1 MTTAVKRPLV
11 LGMDAGGT
19 MTDTFIV
26 FDDGTFVIGKAATTP
41 DDEAVGFM
49 ESVEDA
55 LSYSEDTDRT
65 RLFHELEV
73 ALYAGTTMLNTLLSR
88 TGQRLGL
95 ITTKGFED
103 TLLQGRGMQSWAE
116 YSYPDRLHAATHV
129 HPSPLIPKERIRGV
143 TERIDHFGEIA
154 IPLYEA
160 EVEAAAEELLD
171 QQVEA
176 FCICF
181 LTSYVNPEHELAA
194 QRIVQAVIQRRGID
208 APIPIFLSSSVRPVM
223 REGSRLNSTVV
234 EAYAAAPVRRHLHK
248 IEDVIQAEGFR
259 NPLQTILSY
268 GGLANIRYPRLH
280 ETMISGPVGGMLG
293 AQYVGDVIGARNIV
307 VSDLGGTSF
316 DIGAITGGRAPINA
330 EPSLAR
336 FKFNLPTID
345 LESIGA
351 GAGTIVKVDPHTGKV
366 ELGPESAGSS
376 PGPVCFGMGGT
387 RATICDCDLLL
398 GYLNPDNFLGGK
410 VQLQPGL
417 ALEAVREQ
425 ITDPLGVDVYD
436 GAEGVVRL
444 LETEAREALRTTV
457 SARGFDVPEY
467 YLMAYGGAGPLHV
480 AGYSRGLGFKGVLTF
495 PYAAAFSAF
504 GCTTA
509 DYMHRYQRSLH
520 LDVPADADHDLKTEV
535 ATRVDE
541 VWQELAE
548 MAGAHMAEEGREV
561 SELRL
566 VPFAMIRYT
575 GQLTDVEVVSNTLQ
589 LGGAGGLDALLAEW
603 EREYERINRRVS
615 RYAQAGFTIFELGM
629 LALIPKVKPKISS
642 EGLAAPTPPPSA
654 QRGEREI
661 YWEGSWWTASL
672 WDMEALV
679 PGNEVAGPAV
689 IEHPATTFLIPPDHT
704 TVLDE
709 WKIFHLHERESQQ
722 R

>member
-1 MTTAVKRPLV
+1 
-11 LGMDAGGT
+11 MDAGGT

-41 DDEAVGFM
+41 HDEAVGFM

-55 LSYSEDTDRT
+55 LSYTDATDRS
-65 RLFHELEV
+65 RLFGELEV

-95 ITTKGFED
+95 IITKGFED

-129 HPSPLIPKERIRGV
+129 HPSPLIPKARIRGV
-143 TERIDHFGEIA
+143 TERIDHFGEVA

-160 EVEAAAEELLD
+160 EVEAATEELLE
-171 QQVEA
+171 QRVEA
-176 FCICF
+176 ICICF
-181 LTSYVNPEHELAA
+181 LMAYVNPAHEVRA
-194 QRIVQAVIQRRGID
+194 QEILKDTLERRGVD
-208 APIPIFLSSSVRPVM
+208 IPIFLSSSVRPVM

-234 EAYAAAPVRRHLHK
+234 EAYAAAPVRRHLHN
-248 IEDVIQAEGFR
+248 IEDVIQTEGFR

-293 AQYVGDVIGARNIV
+293 AQYVGEAIGAQNIV
-307 VSDLGGTSF
+307 ISDLGGTSF

-330 EPSLAR
+330 EPTLAR
-336 FKFNLPTID
+336 YKFNLPTID

-376 PGPVCFGMGGT
+376 PGPVCFGMGGV

-398 GYLNPDNFLGGK
+398 GYLNPENFLGGK
-410 VQLQPGL
+410 VRLQPEL

-425 ITDPLGVDVYD
+425 ITDPLGVDVYE

-444 LETEAREALRTTV
+444 LETEAREALRRTV

-509 DYMHRYQRSLH
+509 DYMHRYERSLH
-520 LDVPADADHDLKTEV
+520 LDIPADAGDTLKAEV
-535 ATRVDE
+535 AIEVDR
-541 VWQELAE
+541 VWQELADTARE
-548 MAGAHMAEEGREV
+548 HMQQEGRNL
-561 SELRL
+561 SRLRL

-575 GQLTDVEVVSNTLQ
+575 GQLTDVEVISTTPRLEH
-589 LGGAGGLDALLAEW
+589 ATGLEALLADW

-615 RYAQAGFTIFELGM
+615 RYAQAGYTIFELGL
-629 LALIPKVKPKISS
+629 LATIPKVKPRIAK
-642 EGLAAPTPPPSA
+642 EPLAAPTPSSGA
-654 QRGEREI
+654 ERGEREI
-661 YWEGSWWTASL
+661 YWDGTWTTARI

-679 PGNEVAGPAV
+679 PGNEIAGPAV
-689 IEHPATTFLIPPDHT
+689 IEHPATTFLIPPDHH

-709 WKIFHLHERESQQ
+709 WNIFRLYERESQ
-722 R
+722 

>member
-1 MTTAVKRPLV
+1 
-11 LGMDAGGT
+11 
-19 MTDTFIV
+19 TFIV

-41 DDEAVGFM
+41 HDEAVGFM

-55 LSYSEDTDRT
+55 LSYTADTDRS
-65 RLFHELEV
+65 RLFADLEV
-73 ALYAGTTMLNTLLSR
+73 SLYAGTTMLNTLLSR

-95 ITTKGFED
+95 IITKGFED
-103 TLLQGRGMQSWAE
+103 TLLHGRGMQSWAE

-129 HPSPLIPKERIRGV
+129 HPSPLIPKARIRGV
-143 TERIDHFGEIA
+143 TERVDHFGHVA
-154 IPLYEA
+154 IPMYEHD
-160 EVEAAAEELLD
+160 VERAAEELLESD
-171 QQVEA
+171 VEG

-181 LTSYVNPEHELAA
+181 LMSYLNPAHELRAK
-194 QRIVQAVIQRRGID
+194 QIVEDVIGRRG
-208 APIPIFLSSSVRPVM
+208 AELPVFLSSTVRPVM

-316 DIGAITGGRAPINA
+316 DIGAITEGRTPING
-330 EPSLAR
+330 EPTLAR

-398 GYLNPDNFLGGK
+398 GYLNPENFLGGK
-410 VQLQPGL
+410 VRLHPQL
-417 ALEAVREQ
+417 ALEAIQEQ
-425 ITDPLGVDVYD
+425 ITGPLGVDVYD

-444 LETEAREALRTTV
+444 LETEAREALRRTV

-467 YLMAYGGAGPLHV
+467 YLMSYGGAGPLHV
-480 AGYSRGLGFKGVLTF
+480 AGYSRGLGFKEVLTF

-509 DYMHRYQRSLH
+509 DYMHRYERSLH
-520 LDVPADADHDLKTEV
+520 LDVPADADDALKETV
-535 ATRVDE
+535 AGEMDKIWR
-541 VWQELAE
+541 ELADT
-548 MAGAHMAEEGREV
+548 AGEHMEQEGRDV
-561 SELRL
+561 SQLQL

-575 GQLTDVEVVSNTLQ
+575 GQLTDVEVISTSLRV
-589 LGGAGGLDALLAEW
+589 GGANGLDSLLADW

-615 RYAQAGFTIFELGM
+615 RYAQAGFTVFELGM
-629 LALIPKVKPKISS
+629 LATIPKVKPQISRQS
-642 EGLAAPTPPPSA
+642 LASPTPSASA

-661 YWEGSWWTASL
+661 YWEGSWSTARI

-679 PGNEVAGPAV
+679 PGNEIEGPAV
-689 IEHPATTFLIPPDHT
+689 IEHPATTFLIPPDHHT
-704 TVLDE
+704 LLDE
-709 WKIFHLHERESQQ
+709 WNIFHLEERETS

>member
-1 MTTAVKRPLV
+1 MTTTAKQPLV

-41 DDEAVGFM
+41 HDEAVGFM

-55 LSYSEDTDRT
+55 LSYTQATDRA
-65 RLFHELEV
+65 RLFSDLEV

-95 ITTKGFED
+95 IITKGFED
-103 TLLQGRGMQSWAE
+103 TLLHGRGMQSWAE

-129 HPSPLIPKERIRGV
+129 HPSPLIPKSRVRGV
-143 TERIDHFGEIA
+143 TERIDHFGKVA
-154 IPLYEA
+154 IPLYER
-160 EVEAAAEELLD
+160 EVEAAAQELLG
-171 QQVEA
+171 QGVEG

-181 LTSYVNPEHELAA
+181 LMSYVDDRHERRA
-194 QRIVQAVIQRRGID
+194 QAVVQAVLESAGVKL
-208 APIPIFLSSSVRPVM
+208 PIFLSSTVRPVM

-293 AQYVGDVIGARNIV
+293 AQYVGEIIGAGNIV

-316 DIGAITGGRAPINA
+316 DIGAITAGRAPING
-330 EPSLAR
+330 EPTLAR

-398 GYLNPDNFLGGK
+398 GYLNPHNFLGGK
-410 VQLQPGL
+410 VRLQPEL
-417 ALEAVREQ
+417 AIEAVREQ

-444 LETEAREALRTTV
+444 LETEAREALRRTV

-509 DYMHRYQRSLH
+509 DYMHRYERSLH
-520 LDVPADADHDLKTEV
+520 LDVPADADEALKEQV
-535 ATRVDE
+535 AAEIDRV
-541 VWQELAE
+541 WGELAE
-548 MAGAHMAEEGREV
+548 TAGEHMEQEGRDV
-561 SELRL
+561 SQLRL

-575 GQLTDVEVVSNTLQ
+575 GQLTDVEVVSPAPG
-589 LGGAGGLDALLAEW
+589 LGGAPGLERLLVDW

-615 RYAQAGFTIFELGM
+615 RYAQAGFTVFDLGM
-629 LALIPKVKPKISS
+629 LAMIPKVKPQITRQP
-642 EGLAAPTPPPSA
+642 LAGATPSRA
-654 QRGEREI
+654 AHRGERQI
-661 YWEGSWWTASL
+661 YWEGRWSDASI

-679 PGNEVAGPAV
+679 PGNEVVGPAV
-689 IEHPATTFLIPPDHT
+689 IEHPATTFLIPPDHL

-709 WKIFHLHERESQQ
+709 WNIFHLHETETR
-722 R
+722 

>member
-1 MTTAVKRPLV
+1 MTTVAKQPLV
-11 LGMDAGGT
+11 LGIDAGGT

-26 FDDGTFVIGKAATTP
+26 FNDGTFVIGKAATTP
-41 DDEAVGFM
+41 HDEAVGFM

-55 LSYSEDTDRT
+55 LSYTDATDRAQ
-65 RLFHELEV
+65 LFKDLEV

-95 ITTKGFED
+95 IITKGFED
-103 TLLQGRGMQSWAE
+103 TLLHGRGMQSWAE

-129 HPSPLIPKERIRGV
+129 HPSPLIPKACIRGI
-143 TERIDHFGEIA
+143 TERIDQFGKIA
-154 IPLYEA
+154 IPLYEH
-160 EVEAAAEELLD
+160 EVEAAAQELL
-171 QQVEA
+171 QQKVEG

-181 LTSYVNPEHELAA
+181 LMSYVNNQHELRA
-194 QRIVQAVIQRRGID
+194 QEIVQAVLDQAGTQL
-208 APIPIFLSSSVRPVM
+208 PIFLSSTVRPVM

-248 IEDVIQAEGFR
+248 IEDVIHEQGFR

-280 ETMISGPVGGMLG
+280 ETLISGPVGGMLG
-293 AQYVGDVIGARNIV
+293 AQYVGEIIGATNVV

-316 DIGAITGGRAPINA
+316 DIGAITSGRAPING
-330 EPSLAR
+330 EPTLAR

-376 PGPVCFGMGGT
+376 PGPVCFDMGGT

-410 VQLQPGL
+410 VRLKPDL

-425 ITDPLGVDVYD
+425 ITDLLGVDIYD

-444 LETEAREALRTTV
+444 LETEAREALRRTV
-457 SARGFDVPEY
+457 SARGFDVSEY

-480 AGYSRGLGFKGVLTF
+480 AGYSRGLGFTGVLTF

-509 DYMHRYQRSLH
+509 DYMHRYERSLH
-520 LDVPADADHDLKTEV
+520 LDVPADADDAHKEQV
-535 ATRVDE
+535 AAAIDQA
-541 VWQELAE
+541 WNELAQTASE
-548 MAGAHMAEEGREV
+548 DMEQEGRDI
-561 SELRL
+561 SRLRL
-566 VPFAMIRYT
+566 VPFAMIRYA
-575 GQLTDVEVVSNTLQ
+575 GQLTDVEVVSPQPRLEN
-589 LGGAGGLDALLAEW
+589 ARGLERLLADW
-603 EREYERINRRVS
+603 ESEYERINRRVS
-615 RYAQAGFTIFELGM
+615 RYAQAGFTVFELGM
-629 LALIPKVKPKISS
+629 LAMIPKVKPQITRQPLLGR
-642 EGLAAPTPPPSA
+642 EPARTAR
-654 QRGEREI
+654 RGERRI
-661 YWEGSWWTASL
+661 YWEGRWSEASV
-672 WDMEALV
+672 WDMEALL
-679 PGNEVAGPAV
+679 PGNEVVGPAV
-689 IEHPATTFLIPPDHT
+689 IEHPATTFLLPPDHY

-709 WKIFHLHERESQQ
+709 WNIFHLHATEAH
-722 R
+722 

>member
-1 MTTAVKRPLV
+1 MTTTAKQPLV

-41 DDEAVGFM
+41 HDEAVGFM

-55 LSYSEDTDRT
+55 LSYTDATDRA
-65 RLFHELEV
+65 RLFKDLEV

-95 ITTKGFED
+95 IITKGFED
-103 TLLQGRGMQSWAE
+103 TLLHGRGMQSWAE

-129 HPSPLIPKERIRGV
+129 HPSPLIPKSRVRGV
-143 TERIDHFGEIA
+143 TERIDHFGKIA
-154 IPLYEA
+154 IPLYER
-160 EVEAAAEELLD
+160 EVEAAAQELLE
-171 QQVEA
+171 QRVEG

-181 LTSYVNPEHELAA
+181 LMSYVDDRHEVRA
-194 QRIVQAVIQRRGID
+194 QEIVQGVLDRAGVEL
-208 APIPIFLSSSVRPVM
+208 PIFLSSAVRPVM

-234 EAYAAAPVRRHLHK
+234 EAYAASPVRRHLHK
-248 IEDVIQAEGFR
+248 IEDVIQEEGFR

-293 AQYVGDVIGARNIV
+293 AQYVGEIIGAGNIV

-316 DIGAITGGRAPINA
+316 DIGAITAGRAPING
-330 EPSLAR
+330 EPTLAR

-410 VQLQPGL
+410 VRLQPEL

-425 ITDPLGVDVYD
+425 ITDPLGVDVYE

-444 LETEAREALRTTV
+444 LETEAREALRRTV

-509 DYMHRYQRSLH
+509 DYMHRYERSLH
-520 LDVPADADHDLKTEV
+520 LDVPADADEALKEKV
-535 ATRVDE
+535 AAEIDRV
-541 VWQELAE
+541 WGELADTA
-548 MAGAHMAEEGREV
+548 AGHMEQEGRDL
-561 SELRL
+561 SQLRL

-575 GQLTDVEVVSNTLQ
+575 GQLTDVEVVSPDPR
-589 LGGAGGLDALLAEW
+589 LGGAAGLERLLADW

-615 RYAQAGFTIFELGM
+615 RYAQAGFTVFDLGM
-629 LALIPKVKPKISS
+629 LAMIPKVKPQITRQP
-642 EGLAAPTPPPSA
+642 LASATPSRA
-654 QRGEREI
+654 GHRGERQV
-661 YWEGSWWTASL
+661 YWEGTWSDASI

-679 PGNEVAGPAV
+679 PGNEVVGPAV
-689 IEHPATTFLIPPDHT
+689 IEHPATTFLIPPDHYT
-704 TVLDE
+704 LLDE
-709 WKIFHLHERESQQ
+709 WNIFHLHVTETH
-722 R
+722 